1 MSTESMG
8 FIERGVVV
16 GSIVS
21 PHQDIQ
27 VPVPMNFRNYL
38 KIESIQ
44 ISS

>member
-1 MSTESMG
+1 MG

-21 PHQDIQ
+21 PHQ
-27 VPVPMNFRNYL
+27 VPVPKNFRDYL